1 MERSE
6 LLRPPPRSR
15 CIRACPLGLLPV
27 GPFTVAATAP
37 PLACV
42 VCLLGRFLVR
52 ERILFPIRLFFT
64 CVPVL
69 AVIDQLI
76 APYGYACLCLPPS

>member
-1 MERSE
+1 MHTGVST
-6 LLRPPPRSR
+6 RPASR
-15 CIRACPLGLLPV
+15 WSLHCRCDC
-27 GPFTVAATAP
+27 TAP
-37 PLACV
+37 ACV

-76 APYGYACLCLPPS
+76 APYGYACLCLPPLLNRSIYRSACSCF